1 MYNEKKIYKVVQYE
15 NEKNP
20 FILFVTT
27 RNAPSVTLY
36 LTTTYR
42 SHTCVL
48 NTEN

>member
-1 MYNEKKIYKVVQYE
+1 MRKKYIKSYNTKMEKK
-15 NEKNP
+15 P
-20 FILFVTT
+20 FISFVTT